1 MAEDE
6 GKAYSGLTDGEIAE
20 MTGWFLTH
28 TAADHGFLREVEPQ
42 IVLEVAF
49 NAIMRSD
56 RHDSGY
62 ALRFPR
68 IVRIRRDKLP
78 AEINTV
84 EDVEAIFRRQHG
96 RGER

>member
-1 MAEDE
+1 
-6 GKAYSGLTDGEIAE
+6 
-20 MTGWFLTH
+20 MTEWFLAH
-28 TAADHGFLREVEPQ
+28 TTADHGFVREVEPE

-68 IVRIRRDKLP
+68 IVRIRRDKP
-78 AEINTV
+78 PMEINTV
-84 EDVEAIFRRQHG
+84 EDVEAIYMRQHG
-96 RGER
+96 RGAI